1 MAISPEMAS
10 LLVMCGIA
18 LFILWRWHT
27 SAATDFDL
35 RWGIVDTTTGK
46 FSLYKFC
53 QLGAFILSSW
63 LLVHETRA
71 GRLNEVLYTTY
82 MLAWTGV
89 NIANKIVDAKKAAT
103 P

>member
-1 MAISPEMAS
+1 
-10 LLVMCGIA
+10 
-18 LFILWRWHT
+18 
-27 SAATDFDL
+27 
-35 RWGIVDTTTGK
+35 
-46 FSLYKFC
+46 
-53 QLGAFILSSW
+53 
-63 LLVHETRA
+63 VHETRA